1 MALQTASGIFIIL
14 GLVFVGLFKRYN
26 GEAQFFSVHSWLGAI
41 AIAAYIAQYT
51 AGETPPLCLQYIDAD
66 LPPRL
71 SFRRSFGM
79 IKLELTCPWTFCA
92 PAGAGISCLTLYGT
106 EAAGCATI

>member
-1 MALQTASGIFIIL
+1 MQTAAGIFIIL

-51 AGETPPLCLQYIDAD
+51 AGKT
-66 LPPRL
+66 PRL
-71 SFRRSFGM
+71 CS
-79 IKLELTCPWTFCA
+79 
-92 PAGAGISCLTLYGT
+92 
-106 EAAGCATI
+106 